1 MKPFTTLA
9 VVVFALVALLQLVR
23 VAMGWAITVNGVAI
37 PLWASVVFAVLA
49 ATLSV
54 MLRREERT

>member
-1 MKPFTTLA
+1 VKPFTTLA

-23 VAMGWAITVNGVAI
+23 VSMGWVIAVNGNNV
-37 PLWASVVFAVLA
+37 PLWVSVVVAVLA

-54 MLRREERT
+54 MLRREAQT

>member
-9 VVVFALVALLQLVR
+9 VVVFSLIALLQLMR
-23 VAMGWAITVNGVAI
+23 VAMGWVVTVNGNNV
-37 PLWASVVFAVLA
+37 PLWVSVIAAVLA

-54 MLRREERT
+54 MLRREAQT

>member
-1 MKPFTTLA
+1 VKPFTTLA

-23 VAMGWAITVNGVAI
+23 VSMGWVITVNGNTI
-37 PLWASVVFAVLA
+37 PLWASVVVAVLA

-54 MLRREERT
+54 MLRREAQT

>member
-9 VVVFALVALLQLVR
+9 VVVFSLIALLQLMR
-23 VAMGWAITVNGVAI
+23 VAMGWVVTVNGNSI
-37 PLWASVVFAVLA
+37 PLWVSVILAVLA

-54 MLRREERT
+54 MLRREAQT

>member
-23 VAMGWAITVNGVAI
+23 VSMGWVIAVNGNNV
-37 PLWASVVFAVLA
+37 PLWVSVVVAVLA

-54 MLRREERT
+54 MLRREAQT

>member
-9 VVVFALVALLQLVR
+9 VVVFLLIALLQLMR
-23 VAMGWAITVNGVAI
+23 VAMGWVVTVNGNSI
-37 PLWASVVFAVLA
+37 PLWVSVILAVLA

-54 MLRREERT
+54 MLRREAQT

>member
-1 MKPFTTLA
+1 MKPFTTVA

-23 VAMGWAITVNGVAI
+23 VSMGWVIAVNGNNV
-37 PLWASVVFAVLA
+37 PLWVSVVVAVLA

-54 MLRREERT
+54 MLRREAQT